1 LQCFF
6 ILFLVPSLFS
16 IYKYKISILLL
27 ICCVFLACSNEKNE
41 PVVITKTDTVYVEKE
56 NSCQTQS
63 FQGTNEEKKIEKN
76 EPIKENKF
84 EKKIESAPNPYLN
97 SKIEYKIVNSEN
109 GTFGYDILIEGRT
122 TIHQPSI
129 PGMSGNNGFRTK
141 EQAERTA
148 KFVISKIQ
156 KNIMPPTITIQEL
169 DSLKVL
175 K

>member
-1 LQCFF
+1 MKFF
-6 ILFLVPSLFS
+6 
-16 IYKYKISILLL
+16 YLLL

-56 NSCQTQS
+56 NSSQTQS
-63 FQGTNEEKKIEKN
+63 FQASNEDKNFKKT
-76 EPIKENKF
+76 EPIKENKVQNKV
-84 EKKIESAPNPYLN
+84 EPAPNPYLN
-97 SKIEYKIVNSEN
+97 AKIEYKIINAENS
-109 GTFGYDILIEGRT
+109 TFGYDILIEGRT

-148 KFVISKIQ
+148 KFVISKIRQ
-156 KNIMPPTITIQEL
+156 NIMPPTVTIQEL